1 MSNILEKP
9 FNMGLGL
16 FAYSR
21 EKIEKVVDELV
32 NKGEVTRKDAQ
43 EVVSDLVKKGEEQR
57 EELKKFVRDEIKET
71 VDLKDF
77 VKTGDLRDIIR
88 EELAKVIS
96 YEGIATKEDINNLS
110 EKLDLK

>member
-1 MSNILEKP
+1 
-9 FNMGLGL
+9 MGLGL

-71 VDLKDF
+71 MDLKDF